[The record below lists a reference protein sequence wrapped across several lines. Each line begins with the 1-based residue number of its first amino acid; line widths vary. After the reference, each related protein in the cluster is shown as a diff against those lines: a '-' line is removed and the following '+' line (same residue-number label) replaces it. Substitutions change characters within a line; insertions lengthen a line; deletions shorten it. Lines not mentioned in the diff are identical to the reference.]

1 MTAHLLLR
9 RRQSIVTG
17 LCITAVAV
25 ILIVHY
31 RATLEHL
38 ELHDILRRLFYVPVI
53 VAAIAGGMRGG
64 LVTAGLAVVG
74 YLPHLQQLAFAGD
87 RVMDHALEL
96 ILLPVIAM
104 LVGGFADSTALG
116 EVGLVIMAQAEGP
129 LASIEGQAETLASL
143 AKRKSDSAVGFSAA
157 IVLGEVLRARR
168 LLVDLAGL
176 SSQENRRPARVNL
189 STLVAEIVQE
199 VQADQAAASRLTMG
213 QIADR
218 MEIVADRSVLAFSLR
233 SLLLGV
239 IGIARGEGRIE
250 ASLLNSGE
258 RSVTVNIEIFSS
270 AGPID
275 DLERNLRMVFRADA
289 SEYRFRQA
297 LCLHFLASE
306 GASIHF
312 SRRSRKYP
320 LVRICFPRIAD

>member
-1 MTAHLLLR
+1 
-9 RRQSIVTG
+9 
-17 LCITAVAV
+17 
-25 ILIVHY
+25 
-31 RATLEHL
+31 LEV
-38 ELHDILRRLFYVPVI
+38 HDILRRLFYVPVI

-64 LVTAGLAVVG
+64 LVTAGIAVVG

-87 RVMDHALEL
+87 RVLDHALEL

-104 LVGGFADSTALG
+104 LVGGFADSTRRARALAEERGRLAALG